1 MERSIKKQLIIF
13 SCLSS
18 MLSFIFSGMDVV
30 YTTFAIND
38 IHINTEEL
46 SLMRS
51 LRLLLSIF
59 VVFIMGSTISRIGNK
74 SSVMFSI
81 LLLSFSIILLILYP
95 TKQILFIAFPLYGAL
110 SAALMV
116 NMNVMAQNTTKPYL
130 ELSNTTYRSTFI
142 AFSIIGPLIVGLL
155 SNVDHKWVFTFFS
168 CMLGLSLIAAWGYP
182 SGALARSP
190 NQRAVSLSSILK
202 QWLKLLN
209 NKPFI
214 YFAVLTGFL
223 NQLGM
228 MNLILIPYKLMNHN
242 QVTEQQYS
250 YLITLNAIVGLIFT
264 LAAGYFLKK
273 YLNAF
278 IVIPY
283 FLCMAGNIAMGLF
296 SNLIVVAV
304 LFVVSNA
311 IYFMIMA
318 PHSLWISTKLA
329 GDMGNAFSLTK
340 MISSLIGFLLTLI
353 LSFVQPS
360 LGIDGSMVVY
370 SVSGLFFSFFLYLFL
385 FREEKAKHL
394 ASPYKD

>member
-51 LRLLLSIF
+51 FRLLLSVF
-59 VVFIMGSTISRIGNK
+59 VVFIMGSTVSRIGNK
-74 SSVMFSI
+74 RSVLFSI
-81 LLLSFSIILLILYP
+81 ILLSFSIILLIIYP

-110 SAALMV
+110 SATLMV
-116 NMNVMAQNTTKPYL
+116 NMNIMAQNTTKPYL

-142 AFSIIGPLIVGLL
+142 AFSIIGPLAVGLL
-155 SNVDHKWVFTFFS
+155 SNLDQKWVFSFFTG
-168 CMLGLSLIAAWGYP
+168 MLGLSLIAAWGYP
-182 SGALARSP
+182 SGSLNSTKNRS
-190 NQRAVSLSSILK
+190 AVSLMIIFK
-202 QWLKLLN
+202 QWLVLLK

-214 YFAVLTGFL
+214 FFAVLTGFL

-250 YLITLNAIVGLIFT
+250 YLITLNAIIGLILT

-273 YLNAF
+273 YLNTF
-278 IVIPY
+278 IIIPY

-304 LFVVSNA
+304 LFVISNA
-311 IYFMIMA
+311 IYCMIMA
-318 PHSLWISTKLA
+318 PHSLWIVTRLT
-329 GDMGNAFSLTK
+329 GDLGNAFSLTK
-340 MISSLIGFLLTLI
+340 MISSLIGFFLTLT

-360 LGIDGSMVVY
+360 LGINGSMIVF
-370 SVSGLFFSFFLYLFL
+370 SMSGLFFSCFLYLFL
-385 FREEKAKHL
+385 FRQGKSKQISLPHEL
-394 ASPYKD
+394 